1 MCLAIAMYLVTG
13 ILTIVFQILFA
24 LGIFILTLLGKIILF
39 VCAMIYG
46 VARPGIWLRR
56 NDETNVLSSSS
67 SQNINETT
75 MYPEFDF
82 EDDYDDMAKQ
92 SLETIPSID
101 NNSVNIESSV
111 DDDDDRD
118 KELSPIENELNT
130 RETLRMIC
138 RSIEVLFPETENG

>member
-1 MCLAIAMYLVTG
+1 MCLAVAMYLVTG

-39 VCAMIYG
+39 ICAMIYG

-56 NDETNVLSSSS
+56 TDEIHIS
-67 SQNINETT
+67 SQNIETT

-82 EDDYDDMAKQ
+82 EDDYDDMARE
-92 SLETIPSID
+92 SLETITSLDDSD
-101 NNSVNIESSV
+101 NNHNSDNSL
-111 DDDDDRD
+111 RN
-118 KELSPIENELNT
+118 LSTIENELNV
-130 RETLRMIC
+130 RGTLKIVC